1 MEVIEKEKYFLLSI
15 LVGAVLAGILS
26 LIPVWHLILIAGI
39 VAGLFNRT
47 MKRGTLSGAAG
58 VCVCWLIIMLY
69 GMVAMN
75 AYTLMDQFGAL
86 LIGAGFGWLIFII
99 VLLVGTLFGALGG
112 AIGSAIMIFYKG
124 YESTEVTE

>member
-1 MEVIEKEKYFLLSI
+1 
-15 LVGAVLAGILS
+15 
-26 LIPVWHLILIAGI
+26 
-39 VAGLFNRT
+39 

-69 GMVAMN
+69 GMVATN

-86 LIGAGFGWLIFII
+86 LIGTGFGWLIFII

-124 YESTEVTE
+124 YESTGETE